1 MTNDMSDIRKSEFY
15 SIIFNHV
22 SRSRSN
28 LMNKVWIMSRK
39 IGRDDMGMVHMIFDK
54 TSDLLAVTDVRSRI
68 CVWMG
73 SRRRSGSFPAE
84 VLALPLVALR
94 RAV

>member
-1 MTNDMSDIRKSEFY
+1 MVFPSLDFPTTVFPMLAKATP
-15 SIIFNHV
+15 
-22 SRSRSN
+22 
-28 LMNKVWIMSRK
+28 
-39 IGRDDMGMVHMIFDK
+39 VHMIFDK